1 MDLNLIL
8 QKKRGQIYS
17 FVVGEGRVIKGW
29 QEVITTMKKGEICKL
44 TILPEY
50 GYGDNERDIIPANS
64 ILVFE
69 IELLNFSNEKD
80 LSKNKDGGI
89 IKKVLEEGEFGS
101 GNPIYESA
109 VILTYICKLEDG
121 TIIERCSEKM
131 FELGDDRLCEGL
143 ERVIESMKIKEKA
156 WVKIAPA
163 YAYGE
168 NGIDKIP
175 PNSTLIYEVVLHEFQ
190 KAKEP

>member
-1 MDLNLIL
+1 MDMEIMNEILFLLIL
-8 QKKRGQIYS
+8 
-17 FVVGEGRVIKGW
+17 F
-29 QEVITTMKKGEICKL
+29 L
-44 TILPEY
+44 F
-50 GYGDNERDIIPANS
+50 
-64 ILVFE
+64 FE
-69 IELLNFSNEKD
+69 IELLNFSTVKD

-190 KAKEP
+190 KAKEPWDYKNFNQIVEIVLQKKERGNTFYQEEKN